1 MPRTL
6 PALVLLAAWLVP
18 AAHAARAPL
27 RILYASDWNGPTQI
41 FALDP
46 TGRAPLAQITF
57 DRPEPCHWTA
67 ACGFTD
73 PLPSPD
79 GRRLA
84 FHSGGA
90 FSGGRT
96 LWLARANGT
105 GAQPLGHAD
114 AAAWAPDSQRLAWS
128 AADGIHV
135 LGATGGDR
143 VVDRRPGALGLAFS
157 RDGRTLAFVS
167 GNELILLRRGHEC
180 ALARDA
186 LGPLAWAPDGHRIAY
201 ATRSGISFVETA
213 TGRTRLVYRAR
224 GLPDTFQLPQLDLAW
239 SPDGGRLAFSLGGTH
254 ALDVRTLR
262 TRTLTSD
269 GGHDLAWSPDGR
281 MLLYVQGGESVSG
294 D

>member
-96 LWLARANGT
+96 LWLARADRT
-105 GAQPLGHAD
+105 RAPPLRP
-114 AAAWAPDSQRLAWS
+114 AAAADLA
-128 AADGIHV
+128 A
-135 LGATGGDR
+135 
-143 VVDRRPGALGLAFS
+143 GLA
-157 RDGRTLAFVS
+157 
-167 GNELILLRRGHEC
+167 
-180 ALARDA
+180 
-186 LGPLAWAPDGHRIAY
+186 
-201 ATRSGISFVETA
+201 
-213 TGRTRLVYRAR
+213 RL
-224 GLPDTFQLPQLDLAW
+224 T
-239 SPDGGRLAFSLGGTH
+239 
-254 ALDVRTLR
+254 
-262 TRTLTSD
+262 
-269 GGHDLAWSPDGR
+269 
-281 MLLYVQGGESVSG
+281 
-294 D
+294 